1 MAIHRNQFQPQRK
14 QLNLKATRRE
24 KSINQVV
31 EALKL
36 ASAPLFLNT
45 FTHNFAH
52 RLKSL
57 NSPLT
62 WGYGVFPQV
71 TGLVT
76 TTTYNYMKTPVRFP
90 VVNFLNTQV
99 LKQKTC
105 KVLLQRE
112 G

>member
-1 MAIHRNQFQPQRK
+1 MWVT
-14 QLNLKATRRE
+14 TRPT
-24 KSINQVV
+24 V
-31 EALKL
+31 EL
-36 ASAPLFLNT
+36 ASSSSDSSTFT
-45 FTHNFAH
+45 SFTHNLSH
-52 RLKSL
+52 KIKGL

-62 WGYGVFPQV
+62 WGYSGFPQK

-76 TTTYNYMKTPVRFP
+76 TTTYNYMKTPVRFLLS
-90 VVNFLNTQV
+90 NFLITQL

>member
-1 MAIHRNQFQPQRK
+1 MWV
-14 QLNLKATRRE
+14 TT
-24 KSINQVV
+24 SQVV
-31 EALKL
+31 EALKPS
-36 ASAPLFLNT
+36 SALGLLSG
-45 FTHNFAH
+45 FTHNLSH
-52 RLKSL
+52 RLKGL

-62 WGYGVFPQV
+62 WGYSGFPQLS
-71 TGLVT
+71 GLVT

-90 VVNFLNTQV
+90 IDIFLNFQL

>member
-1 MAIHRNQFQPQRK
+1 MWV
-14 QLNLKATRRE
+14 TT
-24 KSINQVV
+24 SQVV
-31 EALKL
+31 EVLKPAF
-36 ASAPLFLNT
+36 ASVVLNG
-45 FTHNFAH
+45 FTHNLSH
-52 RLKSL
+52 RLKGL

-62 WGYGVFPQV
+62 WGYSGFPQI

-90 VVNFLNTQV
+90 LVNFQL
-99 LKQKTC
+99 LKIKTC

>member
-1 MAIHRNQFQPQRK
+1 MWV
-14 QLNLKATRRE
+14 TT
-24 KSINQVV
+24 NQVV

-36 ASAPLFLNT
+36 STNSASLNV
-45 FTHNFAH
+45 FTHSLSH
-52 RLKSL
+52 RLKGL

-62 WGYGVFPQV
+62 WGYGVFPQINV
-71 TGLVT
+71 LVT

-90 VVNFLNTQV
+90 LFNFQFIKL
-99 LKQKTC
+99 LKIKTC

>member
-1 MAIHRNQFQPQRK
+1 MWVTTSRA
-14 QLNLKATRRE
+14 
-24 KSINQVV
+24 V
-31 EALKL
+31 EALKPSSTSGL
-36 ASAPLFLNT
+36 LNS
-45 FTHNFAH
+45 FTHNFSH
-52 RLKSL
+52 RLKGL

-62 WGYGVFPQV
+62 WGYSGFPQI

-90 VVNFLNTQV
+90 LFNFQFTQL
-99 LKQKTC
+99 LKIKTC

>member
-1 MAIHRNQFQPQRK
+1 MWV
-14 QLNLKATRRE
+14 T
-24 KSINQVV
+24 KSQTV
-31 EALKL
+31 EALGFS
-36 ASAPLFLNT
+36 SALVFLT
-45 FTHNFAH
+45 GFTHNLSH
-52 RLKSL
+52 RLKGL

-62 WGYGVFPQV
+62 WGYSTFPQIN
-71 TGLVT
+71 GLVT

-90 VVNFLNTQV
+90 FINLNLLRL

>member
-1 MAIHRNQFQPQRK
+1 MWVTTNQ
-14 QLNLKATRRE
+14 
-24 KSINQVV
+24 IV
-31 EALKL
+31 EALKTSI
-36 ASAPLFLNT
+36 ASASLNV
-45 FTHNFAH
+45 FTHNLSH
-52 RLKSL
+52 RLKGL

-62 WGYGVFPQV
+62 WGYSVFPQI

-90 VVNFLNTQV
+90 LVNFYSFQL
-99 LKQKTC
+99 LKIKTC